1 MPLHQSSDGPFRLR
15 PARPEALVGKICR
28 DGESDPANPQ
38 WHGNAFY
45 RHMPAEEETKSMP
58 YSYQQEQRR
67 GDKAKD
73 SWCHSPPLSSKE
85 LHTRAV
91 TFLPALASSERLN
104 LGHNLCL
111 IYRACHSTLDRMRD
125 YLENGFRHCQTDPH
139 VRDAE
144 VLVETS
150 NDRRQNGN

>member
-1 MPLHQSSDGPFRLR
+1 MWDDKFLAEGSELDNFQISFRRRGYLPKTLSSLRLR
-15 PARPEALVGKICR
+15 PARPEALVGKVCR

-58 YSYQQEQRR
+58 YSYQQEHRC

-85 LHTRAV
+85 LHTLRQ
-91 TFLPALASSERLN
+91 LPSLPRSSEL
-104 LGHNLCL
+104 
-111 IYRACHSTLDRMRD
+111 
-125 YLENGFRHCQTDPH
+125 
-139 VRDAE
+139 
-144 VLVETS
+144 
-150 NDRRQNGN
+150 